1 MNKLKRLILII
12 KEISRIQNPGKKTLQ
27 KLVYLLERK
36 GIKLG
41 FAFSIHYYGPYSSE
55 LDYAIHRLEM
65 QGALKINP
73 EGQTH
78 QILLTENDDLI
89 WEEEEETLSEQE
101 LPIIKDIITKFA
113 TKQTYDLEVITTT
126 DYVAQQLKANGEPW
140 DQDSLVEGVRKIKGD
155 RFTREKIEEA
165 IAILKEEGY
174 LEQMVNGGKLF

>member
-65 QGALKINP
+65 QGLLKINP
-73 EGQTH
+73 KE
-78 QILLTENDDLI
+78 ILLIENDDLI
-89 WEEEEETLSEQE
+89 CEEEEETLSEQE

-174 LEQMVNGGKLF
+174 LKQ

>member
-65 QGALKINP
+65 QGLLKINP
-73 EGQTH
+73 KE
-78 QILLTENDDLI
+78 ILLIENDDLI

-113 TKQTYDLEVITTT
+113 PKQTYDLEVITTT
-126 DYVAQQLKANGEPW
+126 DYVAQQLKANGEPL
-140 DQDSLVEGVRKIKGD
+140 DYDRIIAGVKRIKGD
-155 RFTREKIEEA
+155 KFTREKIEEA
-165 IAILKEEGY
+165 IAILKEEG
-174 LEQMVNGGKLF
+174 LMEL

>member
-65 QGALKINP
+65 QGLLKINP
-73 EGQTH
+73 KE
-78 QILLTENDDLI
+78 ILLIENDDLI

-113 TKQTYDLEVITTT
+113 PKQTYDLEVITTT
-126 DYVAQQLKANGEPW
+126 DYVAQQLKANGEPL
-140 DQDSLVEGVRKIKGD
+140 DYDRIIAGVKRIKGD
-155 RFTREKIEEA
+155 KFTREKIEEA
-165 IAILKEEGY
+165 IAILKEEGL
-174 LEQMVNGGKLF
+174 LEL